1 MATQLRPI
9 AVHVTEPEP
18 GTFQWVLAEL
28 ADNRTWSPLQAAE
41 AHHATY
47 REAMADG
54 LLALQALAADLDQ
67 GPRMPAA
74 HRRAKA
80 APARGDVPAGKDA
93 AGKAQRSAFGFGL
106 AN

>member
-18 GTFQWVLAEL
+18 GAFQWLLAEL
-28 ADNRTWSPLQAAE
+28 ADDHTWTALQSADAHRT
-41 AHHATY
+41 TY
-47 REAMADG
+47 KEAMADG
-54 LLALQALAADLDQ
+54 LLALQALATDLDQ

-74 HRRAKA
+74 HRPTKA
-80 APARGDVPAGKDA
+80 APARRPAPAGHDPA
-93 AGKAQRSAFGFGL
+93 AKARRSAFGFGL